1 MFRYLL
7 LIVLVGVSYYE
18 SKKYEQTR
26 KTGDLII
33 SFLGSIFVFI
43 VADGFFEKLLGVL
56 FIGYIGNK
64 VHTSYKNIS
73 NNSVKSNNSSSL
85 SLGGK
90 NISNIKRISV
100 DTLMNLKGYQ
110 KSLIKKDISR
120 YNKKFGNYFNAQY
133 VELKHIFDLLK
144 FNELTDQANTISIF
158 LQEDNNG
165 LGMSVVLDSKT
176 LQRNRE
182 IIERTKSS
190 DDSKL
195 YTRVPGYKELKDG
208 FVAFENS
215 EKYPLYTPT
224 SIFPSDFCLDNGEY
238 LPLLFMATPVL
249 KGGLS
254 SYGFEEYGTQ
264 WKESVVANGLKLIES
279 GKSEIIH
286 KSIQENI
293 MTKSGPKPTG
303 KYIDREYHTY
313 RLNKKIPYQ
322 KDWQAN
328 ATDISELDDT
338 FRFSLSADKLDLI
351 SLDDV
356 HQLARQ
362 YILSHPDSTFKFS
375 VQRYYTYR
383 EGMKTKPLSLEVYP
397 GVPSGILVTLLD
409 ITNKERVFMIRLSN
423 KPLLTLM
430 PI

>member
-64 VHTSYKNIS
+64 VHASYKNIS
-73 NNSVKSNNSSSL
+73 NNSFKSNNSSSL

-100 DTLMNLKGYQ
+100 ETLMNLKGYQ
-110 KSLIKKDISR
+110 NSLIKKDIKR
-120 YNKKFGNYFNAQY
+120 YNKKFGNYCYAQY
-133 VELKHIFDLLK
+133 VEFKHELQLEK
-144 FNELTDQANTISIF
+144 FNELTDQANTISVF
-158 LQEDNNG
+158 FHNNA
-165 LGMSVVLDSKT
+165 LAMSVVLDSKT

-264 WKESVVANGLKLIES
+264 WKKSVVANGLKLIES

-303 KYIDREYHTY
+303 KYIDRGYQTF
-313 RLNKKIPYQ
+313 RLVKFIPYQ
-322 KDWQAN
+322 IDWQGEKGS
-328 ATDISELDDT
+328 SELHNT
-338 FRFSLSADKLDLI
+338 FRFSLLVDKLDLI

-356 HQLARQ
+356 HQLARE

-375 VQRYYTYR
+375 VQRSYVYR
-383 EGMKTKPLSLEVYP
+383 EATNTKHSSVEVYP
-397 GVPSGILVTLLD
+397 GVPSEILVTLLD
-409 ITNKERVFMIRLSN
+409 ITNKEKVFMIRLSN

-430 PI
+430 PV

>member
-85 SLGGK
+85 NLGGK

-100 DTLMNLKGYQ
+100 ETLMNLKGYQ
-110 KSLIKKDISR
+110 NSLIKKDIKR
-120 YNKKFGNYFNAQY
+120 YNKKFGNYCYAQY
-133 VELKHIFDLLK
+133 VESGQWAFD
-144 FNELTDQANTISIF
+144 FNELTDQLNTISISSEAF
-158 LQEDNNG
+158 SI
-165 LGMSVVLDSKT
+165 SVVLDSKT

-286 KSIQENI
+286 ESIQEKI
-293 MTKSGPKPTG
+293 MTKSGYKPTG
-303 KYIDREYHTY
+303 KYIDREYHTF
-313 RLNKKIPYQ
+313 RLKKFIPYQ
-322 KDWQAN
+322 KDWQVD
-328 ATDISELDDT
+328 ATSKSEFTSELHDT
-338 FRFSLSADKLDLI
+338 FRFSLLADKLDLI

-375 VQRYYTYR
+375 VKRNYDYCET
-383 EGMKTKPLSLEVYP
+383 MNTKHRRVGFYP
-397 GVPSGILVTLLD
+397 GVPSEIRVTLLD
-409 ITNKERVFMIRLSN
+409 ITNKEKVFMIKLSN

-430 PI
+430 PV

>member
-18 SKKYEQTR
+18 SKKYEQTQ
-26 KTGDLII
+26 KTGDLIL

-43 VADGFFEKLLGVL
+43 VADGFFGKLLGVL

-64 VHTSYKNIS
+64 VYPSYKNIS

-110 KSLIKKDISR
+110 NSLIKKDINR
-120 YNKKFGNYFNAQY
+120 YNEKFGNYFYAQY
-133 VELKHIFDLLK
+133 VELEALGKGAID
-144 FNELTDQANTISIF
+144 FNELTDQPNTISISSEAF
-158 LQEDNNG
+158 SI
-165 LGMSVVLDSKT
+165 SVVLDSKT
-176 LQRNRE
+176 LQRNRK
-182 IIERTKSS
+182 IIENTKSS

-195 YTRVPGYKELKDG
+195 YARVPGYNELRDG
-208 FVAFENS
+208 FVAFENG

-249 KGGLS
+249 KDGLS

-264 WKESVVANGLKLIES
+264 WKESVVANGLKLIDL

-286 KSIQENI
+286 KSVRQSI
-293 MTKSGPKPTG
+293 MTKSGPKSTG
-303 KYIDREYHTY
+303 KYVDREYQTF
-313 RLNKKIPYQ
+313 RLKKFIPYQ
-322 KDWQAN
+322 TDWHGDD
-328 ATDISELDDT
+328 TPPSELHDT
-338 FRFSLSADKLDLI
+338 FRFSLLTDKLDLI

-375 VQRYYTYR
+375 VNRNHGYR
-383 EGMKTKPLSLEVYP
+383 EAMGRVEVYP
-397 GVPSGILVTLLD
+397 GVPSEILVTLLD
-409 ITNKERVFMIRLSN
+409 ITNKEKVFAISLSN